1 MFVSRRH
8 LGLAAFLVAAFLVV
22 PSGSHAT
29 ERTGGGITL
38 PGPTTSPKI
47 GKILTLARQEL
58 SRNVVER
65 RGNNIPRYRDGKG
78 KIAPY
83 SIANQWCAAF
93 STWIWNHAGF
103 KAYLG
108 TSILWRSYD
117 GTRVG
122 VQVKDLTN
130 WATKNAYFSYRAKP
144 GYLVAYGTSHIGI
157 VEKIDR
163 TSGQAVGSIEGNIGN
178 RVSRVT
184 VPMDRVTG
192 YISPVRLTP
201 IQLDKSAAYAD
212 MAVPPAALERAEAS
226 GFSPQP

>member
-1 MFVSRRH
+1 MCYMEKDEKGKKIYSM
-8 LGLAAFLVAAFLVV
+8 
-22 PSGSHAT
+22 
-29 ERTGGGITL
+29 
-38 PGPTTSPKI
+38 PKVY
-47 GKILTLARQEL
+47 Q
-58 SRNVVER
+58 V
-65 RGNNIPRYRDGKG
+65 PRYENKEKVIYSTLSPYINNGKMVFNCIDWQ
-78 KIAPY
+78 KD
-83 SIANQWCAAF
+83 
-93 STWIWNHAGF
+93 
-103 KAYLG
+103 G
-108 TSILWRSYD
+108 TSD
-117 GTRVG
+117 
-122 VQVKDLTN
+122 
-130 WATKNAYFSYRAKP
+130 
-144 GYLVAYGTSHIGI
+144 HIGI

>member
-1 MFVSRRH
+1 MMGVCTAAAMLLISSSR
-8 LGLAAFLVAAFLVV
+8 AAT
-22 PSGSHAT
+22 SRS
-29 ERTGGGITL
+29 GGGITL

-47 GKILTLARQEL
+47 GKILPLARREL

-65 RGNNIPRYRDGKG
+65 RGNNIPRYRKGKG

-93 STWIWNHAGF
+93 STWIWNKSGF

-108 TSILWRSYD
+108 TKILWPSHD
-117 GTRVG
+117 GTMVG
-122 VQVKDLTN
+122 VQVRDLTN
-130 WATKNAYFSYRAKP
+130 WATQNGYFSYRAKP

-163 TSGQAVGSIEGNIGN
+163 TSGQAVGSIEGNISN
-178 RVSRVT
+178 KVARVT

-192 YISPVRLTP
+192 YISPV
-201 IQLDKSAAYAD
+201 
-212 MAVPPAALERAEAS
+212 
-226 GFSPQP
+226 